1 MIKILITGPNGFI
14 GKNLVDEFISCST
27 FEIAI
32 LLRPHNHFT
41 LDPKI
46 KVIKG
51 DLNNINSLKDQ
62 ILTFDPDICIHLSW
76 EGLPDFN
83 SYYSQLNLNNSI
95 NLIRFLSL
103 NTNIKKLI
111 ISGSCFEYGKTQGAC
126 SETDETKNLTYFSW
140 AKNSLY
146 EYSKFVCQK
155 KRIDLIWTRIF
166 FTYGPGQ
173 RSDALIPTIISSL
186 NKKQFPAIKKPS
198 NKLDFIYVSDVVDM
212 YKIACKK
219 KIKSGIYNLG
229 SGQTESII
237 NVYNLILKKLNLTGN
252 VDLAL
257 NNINSI
263 SENYCANMDK
273 TRENFNW
280 MPKFTMEDG
289 IEALTQKAILKQ
301 Y

>member
-14 GKNLVDEFISCST
+14 GKNLVDEFRSCST
-27 FEIAI
+27 FEIGI
-32 LLRPHNHFT
+32 ILRPHNHLS

-76 EGLPDFN
+76 EGIPDFN

-95 NLIRFLSL
+95 DLIRFLSL
-103 NTNIKKLI
+103 NTNMKKLI
-111 ISGSCFEYGKTQGAC
+111 ISGSCFEYGKTQGMC
-126 SETDETKNLTYFSW
+126 SETDETTNLTYFSW

-155 KRIDLIWTRIF
+155 NRIDLIWTRIF
-166 FTYGPGQ
+166 FVYGPGQ
-173 RSDALIPTIISSL
+173 RSDALIPTIIRSM
-186 NKKQFPAIKKPS
+186 NKKQSTTIKKPN
-198 NKLDFIYVSDVVDM
+198 NKLDFIYVSDVVNM
-212 YKIACKK
+212 YKIACTK

-237 NVYNLILKKLNLTGN
+237 NIYNLILNKLNPSGN
-252 VDLAL
+252 LDLAL
-257 NNINSI
+257 NNITSI
-263 SENYCANMDK
+263 SENYYANMDK

-280 MPKFTMEDG
+280 MPNFTMNDG
-289 IEALTQKAILKQ
+289 IEALTQNAILN
-301 Y
+301 